1 MEYNE
6 IRGLLI
12 RYWEGETSLEE
23 EDLLRSFFAEN
34 RQGLPADLQEAAP
47 LFGYFAAEAG
57 KEVPEMGW
65 EILEGMK
72 EEPEV
77 AGEMAEEVRE
87 GLEVAGKMP
96 EEMREVPEVGSQMP
110 EAVREVPE
118 VNAEVVEENTSRS
131 TVVVSMPRPYQH
143 WMKYAAVL
151 LLGVGLVYSGRQ
163 FKTKQEEGRN
173 PDRMAQALNQADTY
187 EDSKE
192 AYAATKKA
200 LELLAKNL
208 NKGTAQAK
216 KIAYFNE
223 ATEYIKAD

>member
-6 IRGLLI
+6 IRGLLT

-57 KEVPEMGW
+57 REVPELGW
-65 EILEGMK
+65 EMLEEMK
-72 EEPEV
+72 EEELKVGGEMQEAGREGLKV
-77 AGEMAEEVRE
+77 AGEMSET
-87 GLEVAGKMP
+87 
-96 EEMREVPEVGSQMP
+96 
-110 EAVREVPE
+110 VREVPK
-118 VNAEVVEENTSRS
+118 VNGEVVEGNTSRS

-151 LLGVGLVYSGRQ
+151 LLGVGLVYGGRQ
-163 FKTKQEEGRN
+163 FKTKQEEGSN

-208 NKGTAQAK
+208 NKGTTQAK

>member
-6 IRGLLI
+6 IRELLT

-34 RQGLPADLQEAAP
+34 RQGLPADLLEAAA
-47 LFGYFAAEAG
+47 LFGYFVAEG
-57 KEVPEMGW
+57 KREMEISDEMGS
-65 EILEGMK
+65 LEEQGSLYENESL
-72 EEPEV
+72 EEQGFLEDLP
-77 AGEMAEEVRE
+77 ALHEMPDTIATPVQEEQP
-87 GLEVAGKMP
+87 GK
-96 EEMREVPEVGSQMP
+96 
-110 EAVREVPE
+110 
-118 VNAEVVEENTSRS
+118 S
-131 TVVVSMPRPYQH
+131 TVVVTMPRPYQH

-151 LLGVGLVYSGRQ
+151 LLGVGLAYSGRQ
-163 FKTKQEEGRN
+163 FKLKEQEMS
-173 PDRMAQALNQADTY
+173 DHSMAEALNKADTY
-187 EDSKE
+187 DDPKE

-223 ATEYIKAD
+223 ATEIIKAD